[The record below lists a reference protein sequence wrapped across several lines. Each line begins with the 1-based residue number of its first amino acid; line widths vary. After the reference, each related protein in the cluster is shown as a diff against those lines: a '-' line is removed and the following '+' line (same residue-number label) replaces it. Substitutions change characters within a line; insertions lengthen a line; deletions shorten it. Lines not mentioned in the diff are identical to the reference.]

1 MRKHFFKKVER
12 TPILEVSTKN
22 MKASNNKKMDKV
34 KPIYSLGEFKKVY
47 ASERAIIDAERNN
60 VIVNSTITIINTLM
74 RFEKHRKVLL
84 MN

>member
-1 MRKHFFKKVER
+1 MRKHVFKKVEK
-12 TPILEVSTKN
+12 THILAVSTKN
-22 MKASNNKKMDKV
+22 MKASNNKRMDKV

-47 ASERAIIDAERNN
+47 ASERAIVDAERNN

-74 RFEKHRKVLL
+74 KFEKHRKVLL

>member
-1 MRKHFFKKVER
+1 MRKHFFKKVEK
-12 TPILEVSTKN
+12 TPILEVSTIN
-22 MKASNNKKMDKV
+22 MRASNNKKMDKV

-60 VIVNSTITIINTLM
+60 VVVSSTMTIINTLLK
-74 RFEKHRKVLL
+74 FEKHRKVLL

>member
-1 MRKHFFKKVER
+1 MRKHVFKKVEK
-12 TPILEVSTKN
+12 THILEVSTKN
-22 MKASNNKKMDKV
+22 MKASNNKRMDKV

-47 ASERAIIDAERNN
+47 ASERAIVDAERNN

-74 RFEKHRKVLL
+74 KFEKHRKVLL